1 MWDYVPKGI
10 VAALVAVAWACAG
23 TPGPGDAGYPFN
35 LSGTYA
41 GDVFVEGTAFSFEM
55 DVRTQS
61 GGGVEGSYSVTS
73 PVSMSGPLVGTIVA
87 DTARFSLDYMNPMDG
102 CGGDLDGTGTVEPG
116 GGAFAGR
123 VRVNDSCAGYISGT
137 FSVERGGG

>member
-41 GDVFVEGTAFSFEM
+41 GWERLSPILP
-55 DVRTQS
+55 
-61 GGGVEGSYSVTS
+61 GSLWIT
-73 PVSMSGPLVGTIVA
+73 
-87 DTARFSLDYMNPMDG
+87 
-102 CGGDLDGTGTVEPG
+102 
-116 GGAFAGR
+116 
-123 VRVNDSCAGYISGT
+123 
-137 FSVERGGG
+137 